1 MGGCA
6 WGEVSAGEGG
16 GGAEVGCLEGEA
28 FRGEEVT
35 GGVVEGGGDFGEVSG
50 LVEAFWELPS
60 ERPLWEDSEGAVSV
74 SALRAGVSK
83 ATENVSAPRLSAKD
97 VVPLEA
103 RLPHQKVSRTIPRMN
118 TAIPP
123 PIFIQNFFR
132 SFEVGAGKAGV
143 TAVGGIGDEIPS

>member
-1 MGGCA
+1 MGGGA
-6 WGEVSAGEGG
+6 WGEVSAGEGEG
-16 GGAEVGCLEGEA
+16 RAEVDCLEGEA
-28 FRGEEVT
+28 FRGDEVT
-35 GGVVEGGGDFGEVSG
+35 EGVVEGMGDFGEVSG

-74 SALRAGVSK
+74 SALRAGVPE
-83 ATENVSAPRLSAKD
+83 ATEDVSAPRLSAKE

-103 RLPHQKVSRTIPRMN
+103 RLPPQKVSKTIPRMN

-132 SFEVGAGKAGV
+132 SFEAGVGKAGV
-143 TAVGGIGDEIPS
+143 TSVGGMGDEIPS

>member
-16 GGAEVGCLEGEA
+16 GGAEVGCLEGED

-35 GGVVEGGGDFGEVSG
+35 GGVVEGGGDFGEVPWF
-50 LVEAFWELPS
+50 VEAFWELPS
-60 ERPLWEDSEGAVSV
+60 ERPLWEDSEGGVSV
-74 SALRAGVSK
+74 SALRARVSE
-83 ATENVSAPRLSAKD
+83 ATEDVSASRLSARG

-103 RLPHQKVSRTIPRMN
+103 RLPPQKVSKTIPRMN

-123 PIFIQNFFR
+123 TIFIQNFFR
-132 SFEVGAGKAGV
+132 SFEVGEGKACV
-143 TAVGGIGDEIPS
+143 TSVGGMGDGIPS